1 MLICVLI
8 KQTNYEEVILLRLR
22 CFHIS
27 STFNRVEGDNAY
39 FQSGGDISISA
50 RGDEEDLAKWHTF
63 LDITNVNFSNQVNFK
78 NISKNQW
85 IFFEKKKRLLPMK
98 SIIIMLLKCSI
109 GYKLAIRSKIPIH
122 QTSYFCHANNSLGE
136 AVKELKV

>member
-27 STFNRVEGDNAY
+27 STFNRVKGDNAYFAY

-63 LDITNVNFSNQVNFK
+63 LDITNVNLSNQVNFK
-78 NISKNQW
+78 NISQNQW
-85 IFFEKKKRLLPMK
+85 IFLRKKTALANEKYHNHAIEMFDWLQISHKK
-98 SIIIMLLKCSI
+98 
-109 GYKLAIRSKIPIH
+109 
-122 QTSYFCHANNSLGE
+122 
-136 AVKELKV
+136 

>member
-27 STFNRVEGDNAY
+27 STFNRVEGDIAY

-85 IFFEKKKRLLPMK
+85 ICFRKKTALANEKV
-98 SIIIMLLKCSI
+98 S
-109 GYKLAIRSKIPIH
+109 
-122 QTSYFCHANNSLGE
+122 
-136 AVKELKV
+136 

>member
-27 STFNRVEGDNAY
+27 STFNRVEGDSAY

-63 LDITNVNFSNQVNFK
+63 LDITNVNLSNQVNFK
-78 NISKNQW
+78 NISQNQW
-85 IFFEKKKRLLPMK
+85 IFFEKKRLLPMK

-122 QTSYFCHANNSLGE
+122 QTSYFCHANNTLGE

>member
-78 NISKNQW
+78 NISQNQW
-85 IFFEKKKRLLPMK
+85 IFLRKKTALANEKYHNHAIEMFDWLQISHKK
-98 SIIIMLLKCSI
+98 
-109 GYKLAIRSKIPIH
+109 
-122 QTSYFCHANNSLGE
+122 
-136 AVKELKV
+136 